1 MCGIAGLLASFSK
14 GLLSEMSESVVHLG
28 LDDDGLNCGNQNF
41 RESS

>member
-14 GLLSEMSESVVHLG
+14 GLRSGMSESIVHLG
-28 LDDDGLNCGNQNF
+28 LGDNELNCGNQNF